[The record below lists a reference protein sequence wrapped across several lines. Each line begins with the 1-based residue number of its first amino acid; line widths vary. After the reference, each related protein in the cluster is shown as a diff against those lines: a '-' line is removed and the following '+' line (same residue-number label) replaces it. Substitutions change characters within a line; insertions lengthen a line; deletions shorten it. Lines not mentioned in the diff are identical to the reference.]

1 MSISRRSLIASAAAL
16 AASGDLM
23 AVPGAAQK
31 SATRKLPK
39 GFLWGSATAGHQVE
53 GNNVNAD
60 TWLFEQIKPNL
71 FVEPSGDA
79 CDSYHRYEED
89 IAIVSRLG
97 LNCYRFSVE
106 WSRVEPAQG
115 QFSEAALDHYSRM
128 VDTCLRYG
136 LAPIVT
142 LSHFTVPRWFGA
154 RGGFDVPDSVDLF
167 VRYAE
172 MVTARLGDRMA
183 LALTFNEPQVARQLE
198 WIPSLKPLL
207 DRAQLMLKEAAR
219 VSGSNRFGSSVFS
232 MNDQCEEHM
241 IAAHLKAYQ
250 AIKAGPGVF
259 PVGVSLAIADEQEV
273 GDGSRVEE
281 KKRKVYE
288 PWLLAAGQSD
298 FVGVQTYTRNRVG
311 AEGDLPAERGS
322 ELTMMGYEFYPQALG
337 ATIRYAASVAKVPV
351 YVTENGC
358 AVADDRRRIAYIDE
372 AMRQLRACLADGID
386 VRGYIHWSLLDN
398 FEWSFGYRPTF
409 GLVAVDRHT
418 FKRTPKPSAWHFGR
432 IAKSNRIG

>member
-16 AASGDLM
+16 AATGEVM
-23 AVPGAAQK
+23 AAPQQG
-31 SATRKLPK
+31 TRKLPK

-53 GNNVNAD
+53 GNNINAD

-89 IAIVSRLG
+89 IAIVARLG
-97 LNCYRFSVE
+97 LNCYRFSTE
-106 WSRVEPAQG
+106 WSRIEPAPG
-115 QFSEAALDHYSRM
+115 QFSEAVLDHYSRM

-136 LAPIVT
+136 LAPVVT
-142 LSHFTVPRWFGA
+142 LSHFTVPRWFAA
-154 RGGFDVPDSVDLF
+154 RGGFDVPQSVDLF
-167 VRYAE
+167 TRFADKVI
-172 MVTARLGDRMA
+172 ARLGDRIA

-198 WIPSLKPLL
+198 WIPSLKPILA
-207 DRAQLMLKEAAR
+207 RAGLMLKEAAR
-219 VSGSNRFGSSVFS
+219 VSGSDRFASSVFG
-232 MNDQCEEHM
+232 MNDACEANM
-241 IAAHLKAYQ
+241 IAAHLSAYR
-250 AIKAGPGVF
+250 AMKAGPGDF
-259 PVGVSLAIADEQEV
+259 PVGVSLAIADEQGV
-273 GDGSRVEE
+273 GADSVVEE

-288 PWLLAAGQSD
+288 PWLLAAGKSD

-311 AEGDLPAERGS
+311 AEGDLPAEHGR
-322 ELTMMGYEFYPQALG
+322 ELTMMGYEFYPQAIG

-358 AVADDRRRIAYIDE
+358 AVADDSRRIAYIDE

-398 FEWSFGYRPTF
+398 FEWSYGYRPTF
-409 GLVAVDRHT
+409 GLVSVDRKT
-418 FKRTPKPSAWHFGR
+418 FKRTPKPSAWHLGR
-432 IAKSNRIG
+432 IARTNRIG